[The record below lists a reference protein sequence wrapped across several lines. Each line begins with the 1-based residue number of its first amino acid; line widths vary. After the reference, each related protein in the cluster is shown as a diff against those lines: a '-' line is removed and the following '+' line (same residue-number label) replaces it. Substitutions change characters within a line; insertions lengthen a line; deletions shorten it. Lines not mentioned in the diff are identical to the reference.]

1 MSSLV
6 HKVSTIKA
14 RWLQQLPYSRRKH
27 QQLTSL
33 MRLQGVPTGA
43 LRLDAAAMA
52 GIFQCTITQWND
64 PHLLALNSNITCATQ
79 LHFPLPLV
87 LLPTSSGCMPAAM
100 CRCLART
107 AASGIW
113 SETHSRVHLCQHGC
127 ICSNVMA
134 SDTVSINDL

>member
-14 RWLQQLPYSRRKH
+14 RWL

-64 PHLLALNSNITCATQ
+64 PHLLALNSNITCATPAS
-79 LHFPLPLV
+79 LLLTLV
-87 LLPTSSGCMPAAM
+87 LLPTSSGCMLATLC
-100 CRCLART
+100 CRLAKT
-107 AASGIW
+107 AANGICIFVNPTP
-113 SETHSRVHLCQHGC
+113 SVHEC
-127 ICSNVMA
+127 ISSNVMA
-134 SDTVSINDL
+134 FYTDGHG